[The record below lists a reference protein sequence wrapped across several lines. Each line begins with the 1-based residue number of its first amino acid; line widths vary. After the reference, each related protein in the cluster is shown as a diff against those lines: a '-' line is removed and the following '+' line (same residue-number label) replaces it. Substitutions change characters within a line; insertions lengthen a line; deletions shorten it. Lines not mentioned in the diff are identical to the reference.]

1 MEFIYTKNPNEKE
14 PIIVVNKHIGSDKES
29 GDGIMGTQ
37 FMDEVFELKRNGVT
51 KGEVW
56 INSPGGSMLEGYNIQ
71 AGIGIAGVEFDTL
84 NYGIAASSSG
94 WIWLKGRKVKM
105 TSNAIFMCHDPSNDD
120 GSEGTEQKAF
130 RNSVAVMISEGSGRN
145 AKPKITV
152 EEAERMMSETT
163 FLDAEQC
170 YNMGL
175 CDEIVA
181 NNYADTYKPV
191 STSDFYLFG
200 NKIYNSLLK
209 SKTMNLTSITNV
221 LELQDGVSESVIEKS
236 INALKAKANRV
247 DVLESTN
254 NSLTS
259 QIASLT
265 AMKNESEQGMTTAVN
280 EMEDLKNKINALEG
294 QYNTLA
300 EEKTNLTNK
309 LNEMENASKMEAENR
324 MESDCRNMVNSFS
337 NRIGSDTNAIADWV
351 NTAKVLG
358 IEKTKNML
366 EKLPVVGKAPS
377 VAKIVDQTNA
387 YVAPTGK
394 TPAENLMNELRAG
407 LDAKRN
413 KAKLTSIN

>member
-1 MEFIYTKNPNEKE
+1 VEFIYTKNPNEKE
-14 PIIVVNKHIGSDKES
+14 PIIVINKHIGIDSET

-37 FMDEVFELKRNGVT
+37 FMDEVFELKRNGVQ

-71 AGIGIAGVEFDTL
+71 AGIGIAGIEFDTL

-105 TSNAIFMCHDPSNDD
+105 TSNAIFMCHDPSNED
-120 GSEGTEQKAF
+120 GSEGSEQKAF
-130 RNSVAVMISEGSGRN
+130 RNSVAVMINEGSGRN
-145 AKPKITV
+145 GKPKITV
-152 EEAERMMSETT
+152 EQAEKMMAETT

-170 YNMGL
+170 YNLGL

-181 NNYADTYKPV
+181 SNYADTYKPV
-191 STSDFYLFG
+191 STNDFYLFG

-209 SKTMNLTSITNV
+209 SKKMNLTPITNV
-221 LELQDGVSESVIEKS
+221 LELQEGANESAIEKS

-247 DVLESTN
+247 EILESTN
-254 NSLTS
+254 NSLTA

-265 AMKNESEQGMTTAVN
+265 KIKNESEQGMVTAVN

-294 QYNTLA
+294 QYNALA
-300 EEKTNLTNK
+300 EEKTNLMNK
-309 LNEMENASKMEAENR
+309 LNEMENLSKMESENR
-324 MESDCRNMVNSFS
+324 MEMDCRNMVNSFS
-337 NRIGSDTNAIADWV
+337 NRIGTDEAVISDWV

-358 IEKTKNML
+358 LDKAKNML

-377 VAKIVDQTNA
+377 IATIVNKTTA
-387 YVAPTGK
+387 TVVPTGK
-394 TPAENLMNELRAG
+394 TPAENLMNEMRAN
-407 LDAKRN
+407 LEAKRN
-413 KAKLTSIN
+413 SAKLTSLN